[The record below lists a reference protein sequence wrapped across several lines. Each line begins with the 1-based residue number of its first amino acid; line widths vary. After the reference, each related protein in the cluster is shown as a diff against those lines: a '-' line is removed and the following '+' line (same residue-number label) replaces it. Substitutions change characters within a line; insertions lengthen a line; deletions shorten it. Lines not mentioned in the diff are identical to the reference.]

1 MNQEYF
7 IVKDEN
13 GIAVGKRKVVVKKLL
28 ENSPAYLI
36 NDSLVFSIVEYI
48 AMQELAENLPEIE

>member
-48 AMQELAENLPEIE
+48 AMQELAENLPELV